1 MGGGDKLNTE
11 CGRARWTSVV
21 LWTGGVVLHRRLS
34 IAGGLDRGETLCYLG
49 SEDDALARSIEWLLR
64 IWVAI
69 VRWPLG
75 GPRKN
80 VHSVENTAP
89 GTTWS
94 GAVHNA
100 IDLSAA
106 PGRVPRGFYCASPP
120 MMLVVVMAM
129 TDLVTSKVRSV
140 NKPLCS
146 ITEDQNWKPFG
157 GTRAC
162 SSLSSR
168 PCRPCDVVYMSGG

>member
-1 MGGGDKLNTE
+1 M
-11 CGRARWTSVV
+11 
-21 LWTGGVVLHRRLS
+21 LHRRLS
-34 IAGGLDRGETLCYLG
+34 IARGLDRGETLCYLG
-49 SEDDALARSIEWLLR
+49 IEGDALARSIEWLLR

-80 VHSVENTAP
+80 VHSVESTAP

-94 GAVHNA
+94 GAVHNT

-120 MMLVVVMAM
+120 MMRVMMMAM
-129 TDLVTSKVRSV
+129 TDLTTSKARSLNDPCVLLPRTKIGSHLEGLGFALLSHQDLVVRATSF
-140 NKPLCS
+140 
-146 ITEDQNWKPFG
+146 I
-157 GTRAC
+157 
-162 SSLSSR
+162 
-168 PCRPCDVVYMSGG
+168 